1 VVTGDEGWIIRGDDP
16 PFFSLWQCN
25 AAISWLLVL
34 FKRGCMRLVQRSAL
48 RFVGEANRDSSPG
61 GLVASIAAGDEDAFA
76 RFHEAT
82 SGLLFGLLLR
92 ILGDTATA
100 DEVLVGVYTEV
111 RQYAAGYD
119 KNGES
124 LLAWLLTIT
133 HRRALEHLC
142 SSSEDEQ
149 FLVSVGLA
157 TTPAPNQ
164 PHRVVIRKSA
174 HRKLFA
180 ATLSSLS
187 PQERKMIELA
197 YFSRM
202 TPLAIAVRLGQS
214 TENVRAGL
222 QGGILR
228 LYQLFRNHS
237 SLSEA

>member
-1 VVTGDEGWIIRGDDP
+1 M
-16 PFFSLWQCN
+16 S
-25 AAISWLLVL
+25 
-34 FKRGCMRLVQRSAL
+34 LVQRSAL
-48 RFVGEANRDSSPG
+48 RFVGEANRHSNPG
-61 GLVASIAAGDEDAFA
+61 VLVASIAAGDEDAFA
-76 RFHEAT
+76 RFHAAT

-100 DEVLVGVYTEV
+100 DEVLVGVYAEV

-124 LLAWLLTIT
+124 LLTWLLTIT
-133 HRRALEHLC
+133 HRRALERLC

-157 TTPAPNQ
+157 ITPAKGQ

-174 HRKLFA
+174 HRRLVA

-187 PQERKMIELA
+187 PLERKMIELA

-202 TPLAIAVRLGQS
+202 TPHAIAVSLGRS
-214 TENVRAGL
+214 AENVRAGL

-228 LYQLFRNHS
+228 LYQLFRNPNS
-237 SLSEA
+237 VIEA